1 MNQKTCENGN
11 KSLIFLFFLGYVI
24 CRIYRRDV
32 FVIMAD
38 KPVGSCFD
46 NHKDGDERLPIQN
59 SQDEMTSCV
68 ITASCRFYENIL

>member
-11 KSLIFLFFLGYVI
+11 KSLIFFWAMSSAGFTEE
-24 CRIYRRDV
+24 RDV

-68 ITASCRFYENIL
+68 ITAAAVMRISCE

>member
-1 MNQKTCENGN
+1 MNQKTCENDD
-11 KSLIFLFFLGYVI
+11 KSFILFLGYVI
-24 CRIYRRDV
+24 CWIYKRDV

-68 ITASCRFYENIL
+68 ITAAAMRISCK

>member
-1 MNQKTCENGN
+1 M
-11 KSLIFLFFLGYVI
+11 
-24 CRIYRRDV
+24 

-68 ITASCRFYENIL
+68 ITAAAVMRISRE

>member
-11 KSLIFLFFLGYVI
+11 KSLISFLGCVI
-24 CRIYRRDV
+24 CGFYRRDV

-68 ITASCRFYENIL
+68 ITAAAVMRISCE